1 MSCFRTELP
10 APPSSISTGTLSTD
24 FGTPLLC
31 QEAAKWLASE
41 EPASLYVED
50 GISSEWKALRNQ
62 ALGERLG
69 LVLLGLDCIREL
81 MDGDEEIFFAHHQT
95 GGIEAGKLE
104 AVAMRNG
111 V

>member
-50 GISSEWKALRNQ
+50 SEMEFQ
-62 ALGERLG
+62 
-69 LVLLGLDCIREL
+69 VS
-81 MDGDEEIFFAHHQT
+81 
-95 GGIEAGKLE
+95 GKRFGTKL
-104 AVAMRNG
+104 
-111 V
+111 